1 MRAYAASLRLWF
13 EFLGQ
18 AGVGWADAGV
28 EDVARFVAWLR
39 APAGNVIVLE
49 TGTGRRAAATVNRHL
64 AGVFGFY
71 DHHARAG
78 VGVAGELVAW
88 RRVSRGSYKP
98 FLHHVTKGRPVPTRP
113 VKLVVTRR
121 VPRTL
126 DAGQVAAI
134 LGACEHLRDRFLFA
148 LLAETGMRVGQ
159 ALGLRHCDFVSRR
172 REIRIVARPDNANGA
187 RAKLREAAVIP
198 VSTPL
203 VRLYSEYMHA
213 EYGDRD
219 SDYVFVNLFGGR
231 VGQPLCYP
239 AVHQLAARISARTGI
254 AFTLHMLRHT
264 HATELIRARRADRG
278 RRPAAHAPV
287 LDDHQP
293 DLHPSRC
300 RRRPGG
306 PDPGRGVGRDRERK
320 MSAWSGAAAASPCRP
335 ALASDQAGRP
345 RRRVRR
351 RPLERAAPR
360 RSRPPRTAGGAVR
373 CHHPGLAARPG
384 EAVVPLPP
392 GHRVR
397 VRDHLVRG
405 AGLVPVLGVPRRASP
420 RRD

>member
-1 MRAYAASLRLWF
+1 VLVQRVVMPVTGVESWTVIGDDGAVVAPVERYLAYLGALERSPNTVRAYAMSLRLWF

-49 TGTGRRAAATVNRHL
+49 TGTGRRSPATVNRHL

-113 VKLVVTRR
+113 VKLMVTRR

-134 LGACEHLRDRFLFA
+134 LAACERLRDRFLFA

-159 ALGLRHCDFVSRR
+159 ALGLRHGDFVSRS

-213 EYGDRD
+213 EYGDLD
-219 SDYVFVNLFGGR
+219 CDYVFVNLFGGR
-231 VGQPLCYP
+231 IGQPLCYP
-239 AVHQLAARISARTGI
+239 TVHRLAARISARTGI
-254 AFTLHMLRHT
+254 TFTVHMLRHT
-264 HATELIRARRADRG
+264 HATELIR
-278 RRPAAHAPV
+278 
-287 LDDHQP
+287 
-293 DLHPSRC
+293 
-300 RRRPGG
+300 
-306 PDPGRGVGRDRERK
+306 RGVPIEVVARLLTHRSSTTTSQTYIHLDAADVRE
-320 MSAWSGAAAASPCRP
+320 
-335 ALASDQAGRP
+335 ALVRAGVWDQAG
-345 RRRVRR
+345 
-351 RPLERAAPR
+351 
-360 RSRPPRTAGGAVR
+360 S
-373 CHHPGLAARPG
+373 AR
-384 EAVVPLPP
+384 
-392 GHRVR
+392 
-397 VRDHLVRG
+397 
-405 AGLVPVLGVPRRASP
+405 
-420 RRD
+420 